1 MTPASRRCKA
11 FVKGRAGLL
20 TRLAHN
26 PPPGLYLAP
35 ADDRLTKRGPMRRVQ
50 LFELEDLPW
59 FPRPVRDAGTDFLR
73 FMLDLGDSYGPAAP
87 LLAEVLRRSGSARIV
102 DLCAGG
108 GGPWRRMLAALEAHG
123 ARPKVLLTDMYPN
136 PDAVAGLPPEALR
149 AGRIAYHPAPVDAL
163 AVPPELEGLRTL
175 FSAFHHFSPEQGRA
189 LLRDAVRQGA
199 PIAIFEATQRTPA
212 SFLSILPAPLFVLL
226 ATPFIRP
233 FRWSRL
239 LLTYLVPAVPLM
251 VLWDGVVS
259 CLRSYSAAELRALV
273 DGLPEA
279 PAYDWQIGVARGRGP
294 LPVTYMIGVP
304 RAGAAPA

>member
-1 MTPASRRCKA
+1 
-11 FVKGRAGLL
+11 
-20 TRLAHN
+20 
-26 PPPGLYLAP
+26 
-35 ADDRLTKRGPMRRVQ
+35 MRRLQ

-73 FMLDLGDSYGPAAP
+73 FMLNLGDNYAPAAP
-87 LLAEVLRRSGSARIV
+87 LLAEALGRSGAARIV

-108 GGPWRRMLAALEAHG
+108 GGPWRRMLAALAALGAH
-123 ARPKVLLTDMYPN
+123 PQVLLTDLYPN
-136 PDAVAGLPPEALR
+136 PDAVAALPAEALS
-149 AGRIAYHPAPVDAL
+149 AGRLAYHPAPVDAT
-163 AVPPELEGLRTL
+163 AVPAELAGLRTL

-189 LLRDAVRQGA
+189 LLRDAVRRGA
-199 PIAIFEATQRTPA
+199 PIAVFEATQRTPVGLLA
-212 SFLSILPAPLFVLL
+212 ILPAPLFALIV
-226 ATPFIRP
+226 TPLVRP

-259 CLRSYSAAELRALV
+259 CLRSYSVAELRALV

-279 PAYDWQIGVARGRGP
+279 TAYDWQIGEARGRGP

-304 RAGAAPA
+304 RRGEGHT